1 MKLVITGGRGF
12 VGSNLIKLLRTSG
25 DYNIKVLTRGIDQK
39 TNDIE
44 YIQVNY
50 ADYKSLKKATEGS
63 DVIVHLAATLFARS
77 RKEFIKENVN
87 STKNLVKAANENG
100 VKKIV
105 YISSLAAGGV
115 SSPEKPINEDIP
127 ENPVSFYGLSKLLA
141 EKELELLSNT
151 NYIILRPPIIYGPN
165 DDSCSTIALWVKR
178 GIMVS
183 PSNKNSMFSFI
194 YVNDLCKCIEI
205 AIKDNTLKRE
215 KFYLSEHEFYTWQN
229 FIYNIADSMR
239 VKRPIIP
246 TLPYSVL
253 YLTSLSYEI
262 ISYIFNTKPVLNR
275 DKIREAAVSHWVA
288 NPSKW
293 EEKTGFKSWT
303 PLIEGLKESFTNL
316 L

>member
-1 MKLVITGGRGF
+1 MNIVITGGRGF
-12 VGSNLIKLLRTSG
+12 VGSNLIKLLKASG
-25 DYNIKVLTRGIDQK
+25 DYNIKVLTRGGNKNI
-39 TNDIE
+39 NGIE
-44 YIQVNY
+44 YTAVNY
-50 ADYKSLKKATEGS
+50 HDTESLKTATEGS

-115 SSPEKPINEDIP
+115 SSPEKPIDENTP

-151 NYIILRPPIIYGPN
+151 NYIILRPPIIYGPD

-205 AIKDNTLKRE
+205 AIKDNSLKRE
-215 KFYLSEHEFYTWQN
+215 KFYLSEPNYCTWQN
-229 FIYNIADSMR
+229 FIYSIADSMR
-239 VKRPIIP
+239 VKRPVIP
-246 TLPYSVL
+246 TLPYSLL
-253 YLTSLSYEI
+253 YLTSLFYEL
-262 ISYIFNTKPVLNR
+262 ISYIFKTKPVLNR
-275 DKIREAAVSHWVA
+275 DKIREAAVAHWIA
-288 NPSKW
+288 NPKKW

-303 PLIEGLKESFTNL
+303 SLSKGLKESFSNNL
-316 L
+316 